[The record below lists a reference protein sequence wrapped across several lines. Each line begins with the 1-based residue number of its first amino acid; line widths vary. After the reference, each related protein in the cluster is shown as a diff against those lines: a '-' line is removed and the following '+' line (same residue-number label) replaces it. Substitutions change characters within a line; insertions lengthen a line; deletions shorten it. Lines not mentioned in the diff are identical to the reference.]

1 MDIERD
7 PPPSRRRYFL
17 VGGVLAITVSVV
29 ALSRLRPAVATLER
43 RTLTFDTVT
52 VGEMLREVR
61 APGTLVAEHT
71 RIIVAVTGGRIEAL
85 PVQPG
90 QSVDAS
96 TTVVELSNPDVERSA
111 LEVQQALT
119 QAHASQAQLRSSLA
133 QQRMTQLGVIAQLRT
148 QSRDADRAA
157 AVLDTLDKSRLA
169 ARNEVVA
176 AHDRA
181 TEYATR
187 YQLEQRRLSDLER
200 AEAEQLRLYDEQI
213 AGLKRIVAEQKHRV
227 ASMHVTAGEPGQIQ
241 SLGTPQLELGQWVN
255 SGVELA
261 RVTQP
266 GRLKAVLK
274 VPDSQASELAV
285 GQSATIDTHDGIIRG
300 RVSRIDPAS
309 RAGAVTV
316 DVMLEGSL
324 PRSARPDVS
333 VDGAIV
339 IERLHDVL
347 HIGRPAYGGQESTV
361 RLFRVV
367 PNAGE
372 ALSVDAQFGRASV
385 STMEIRRGLV
395 RGDSVIISDM
405 SQFANDTRVRLH

>member
-1 MDIERD
+1 VTASI
-7 PPPSRRRYFL
+7 
-17 VGGVLAITVSVV
+17 V
-29 ALSRLRPAVATLER
+29 ALSRLRPAVPTLER

-90 QSVDAS
+90 QNVGAS

-119 QAHASQAQLRSSLA
+119 QAYASQAQLRSSLA

-157 AVLDTLDKSRLA
+157 EVLDTLDKSRLA
-169 ARNEVVA
+169 ARNEVAA

-181 TEYATR
+181 AEYVTR
-187 YQLEQRRLSDLER
+187 YQLEQRRLTDLER

-213 AGLKRIVAEQKHRV
+213 AGLRRIVAEQQRRV
-227 ASMHVTAGEPGQIQ
+227 ASMRVTAGEPGQIQ
-241 SLGTPQLELGQWVN
+241 TLGTPQLELGQWVN

-274 VPDSQASELAV
+274 IPDSQASELAV

-300 RVSRIDPAS
+300 RVARIDPAS
-309 RAGAVTV
+309 RSGAVAV
-316 DVMLEGSL
+316 DVMLEGPL

-339 IERLHDVL
+339 IERLHNVL

-372 ALSVDAQFGRASV
+372 ALSVEAHFGRASV

>member
-1 MDIERD
+1 
-7 PPPSRRRYFL
+7 
-17 VGGVLAITVSVV
+17 
-29 ALSRLRPAVATLER
+29 
-43 RTLTFDTVT
+43 
-52 VGEMLREVR
+52 
-61 APGTLVAEHT
+61 
-71 RIIVAVTGGRIEAL
+71 
-85 PVQPG
+85 
-90 QSVDAS
+90 
-96 TTVVELSNPDVERSA
+96 
-111 LEVQQALT
+111 
-119 QAHASQAQLRSSLA
+119 
-133 QQRMTQLGVIAQLRT
+133 
-148 QSRDADRAA
+148 
-157 AVLDTLDKSRLA
+157 
-169 ARNEVVA
+169 
-176 AHDRA
+176 
-181 TEYATR
+181 
-187 YQLEQRRLSDLER
+187 LER

-213 AGLKRIVAEQKHRV
+213 AGLRRIVAEQQRRV
-227 ASMHVTAGEPGQIQ
+227 ASMRVTAGEPGQIQ
-241 SLGTPQLELGQWVN
+241 TLGTPQLELGQWVN

-274 VPDSQASELAV
+274 IPDSQASELAV

-300 RVSRIDPAS
+300 RVARIDPAS
-309 RAGAVTV
+309 RSGAVAV
-316 DVMLEGSL
+316 DVMLEGPL

-339 IERLHDVL
+339 IERLHNVL

-372 ALSVDAQFGRASV
+372 ALSVVAHCGRASV